1 MAEGRSRISAHD
13 SNAIADTTRHVVSS
27 TRHVAPD
34 PLVRE
39 GFALPFS
46 CVLPEGRSLRF
57 AGRTNGSTPT

>member
-1 MAEGRSRISAHD
+1 
-13 SNAIADTTRHVVSS
+13 
-27 TRHVAPD
+27 
-34 PLVRE
+34 LVRE